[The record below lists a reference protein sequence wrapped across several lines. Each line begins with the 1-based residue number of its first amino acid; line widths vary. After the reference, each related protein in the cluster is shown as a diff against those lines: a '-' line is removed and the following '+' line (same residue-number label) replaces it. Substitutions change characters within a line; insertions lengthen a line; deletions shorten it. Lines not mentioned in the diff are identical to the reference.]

1 MNIGIPLL
9 IALPLFWLAYKFY
22 GNYLANK
29 IFGLDPNRITPA
41 KQIND
46 GRDYVPSKLSVVFAH
61 HFASIAGAG
70 PIIGPTIALIFGY
83 APVWLWIVF
92 GGIFIG
98 AVHDFSAIFVSLREG
113 GKSMAEVANK
123 TLGKTGF
130 VLFIAFTIVMI
141 LLVTSAFLDLTA
153 KALGSLVP
161 LNILRLPD
169 TQTLLYTITQDG
181 VVKGKIGGIAS
192 TSVII
197 MTLFAPLAGFLLYKK
212 SVKPWLM
219 SIFAIVIGIASI
231 VVGMYIPVTID
242 PRWWQVIISIYVL
255 FAAGIPVW
263 LLLQPRDFVNVHIL
277 YIGIVLLF
285 IAIVV
290 GTATG
295 LHFNFPAF
303 NVTEG
308 INNLGWIW
316 PMLFIT
322 VACGAISGFHALVAG
337 GTTCKQLSDE
347 TAAKRV
353 GFAGMLLES
362 VLAICAFTAVA
373 AGLSFVDYKQFVFPG
388 IAGKDNPILAFAVGM
403 GTLLHNGL
411 GIHTAYGTIFG
422 ILMLEGFVI
431 TTLDTAVRLNR
442 YLFEELWGLIFK
454 KPVPILRSYWFNAGL
469 SVVLMFFLCYTNQ
482 FKLLWPIFG
491 TANQLLAALT
501 LIAVSSW
508 LLLNGKKIWVTI
520 LPAFFMIATTTV
532 SLFIL
537 LFKKYIPTHNYILIA
552 ADILLLGLSLG
563 VVILALVKVR
573 KPGIAVPS
581 PQ

>member
-29 IFGLDPNRITPA
+29 ILGLDPNRITPA

-70 PIIGPTIALIFGY
+70 PIIGPTVALIFGY

-98 AVHDFSAIFVSLREG
+98 AVHDFTAIFVSLREG

-123 TLGKTGF
+123 TLGRTGF

-161 LNILRLPD
+161 LPILRLPES
-169 TQTLLYTITQDG
+169 QTLLFTLTQDG
-181 VVKGKIGGIAS
+181 IVKGKIGGIAS

-212 SVKPWLM
+212 NVKPWLM
-219 SIFAIVIGIASI
+219 SIFAIIVGVASI
-231 VVGMYIPVTID
+231 IIGMYIPVTVD

-277 YIGIVLLF
+277 YIGIVTLF
-285 IAIVV
+285 ITIVS
-290 GTATG
+290 GTALG
-295 LHFNFPAF
+295 LHLNFPAF
-303 NVTEG
+303 NVAEG
-308 INNLGWIW
+308 IQNLGWIW

-373 AGLSFVDYKQFVFPG
+373 AGLSFVDFKQFVFPG

-403 GTLLHNGL
+403 GTLLHDGL

-454 KPVPILRSYWFNAGL
+454 KPVLLLRSYWFNAGL

-482 FKLLWPIFG
+482 FKVLWPIFG

-508 LLLNGKKIWVTI
+508 LLINGKKIWVTI

-537 LFKKYIPTHNYILIA
+537 LFKKYIPTHNYILIS
-552 ADILLLGLSLG
+552 ADILLLSLSLG
-563 VVILALVKVR
+563 VVILALSKVR
-573 KPGIAVPS
+573 KPLAVGS
-581 PQ
+581 RQ

>member
-9 IALPLFWLAYKFY
+9 IALPLFWVAYKFY

-29 IFGLDPNRITPA
+29 VLGLDPNRITPA
-41 KQIND
+41 QQRND

-70 PIIGPTIALIFGY
+70 PIIGPTVALIFGY
-83 APVWLWIVF
+83 IPVWLWIVF

-98 AVHDFSAIFVSLREG
+98 AVHDFTAIFVSLREG
-113 GKSMAEVANK
+113 GKSMAEVAHK
-123 TLGKTGF
+123 TLGKPGF
-130 VLFIAFTIVMI
+130 VLFISFTIVMI
-141 LLVTSAFLDLTA
+141 LLVTAAFLDLTA

-161 LNILRLPD
+161 ISLLRLPES
-169 TQTLLYTITQDG
+169 QTMLYTLTQDG
-181 VVKGKIGGIAS
+181 VVKARIGGIAS

-197 MTLFAPLAGFLLYKK
+197 MTIFAPVAGFFLYKK
-212 SVKPWLM
+212 AARPWIM
-219 SIFAIVIGIASI
+219 SIIAIVVGVTSI
-231 VVGMYIPVTID
+231 IIGMYIPVTMT
-242 PRWWQVIISIYVL
+242 PRWWQVIISVYVL

-263 LLLQPRDFVNVHIL
+263 LLLQPRDFINVHIL
-277 YIGIVLLF
+277 YLGIVILF
-285 IAIVV
+285 IAIVS
-290 GTATG
+290 GTALG
-295 LHFNFPAF
+295 LQFNFPMF
-303 NVTEG
+303 NIAEG
-308 INNLGWIW
+308 IQNLGWIW

-337 GTTCKQLSDE
+337 GTTCKQVSNE

-373 AGLSFVDYKQFVFPG
+373 AGLSFIDFKQFVFPG
-388 IAGKDNPILAFAVGM
+388 VAGKDNPILAFAVGM
-403 GTLLHNGL
+403 GTLLHDGL

-422 ILMLEGFVI
+422 ILMLEGFII

-442 YLFEELWGLIFK
+442 YLFEELWGLLFHR
-454 KPVPILRSYWFNAGL
+454 PVPLLRSYWFNAGL
-469 SVVLMFFLCYTNQ
+469 SVILMFFLCYTNQ
-482 FKLLWPIFG
+482 FKVLWPIFG

-520 LPAFFMIATTTV
+520 LPACFMMATTTI
-532 SLFIL
+532 SLIIL
-537 LFKKYIPTHNYILIA
+537 LTKKYIPTQNYILIS
-552 ADILLLGLSLG
+552 ADILLLALSFG
-563 VVILALVKVR
+563 VVALALRKIRKLPVK
-573 KPGIAVPS
+573 IS
-581 PQ
+581 E